1 MPSTIGAPR
10 QLLRRLREVMAARE
24 SVQERLD
31 KVVMLIA
38 GNMVAEVSSLYLLRR
53 DGSLELFATEGL
65 NREAVHNTHLKPG
78 EGLVGLIAEQ
88 AEAMQFADAQSH
100 PAFSFRPETGEEIYH
115 AFLGVPIL
123 RSGNAI
129 GVLTVQNRTH
139 RTYSDEEV
147 EALQTTAMVLAEM
160 IASAGLTVES
170 DASAENRREQN
181 V

>member
-1 MPSTIGAPR
+1 
-10 QLLRRLREVMAARE
+10 LREVMAARE

-88 AEAMQFADAQSH
+88 AEARQFPDAQTH
-100 PAFSFRPETGEEIYH
+100 PAFSFRPETGERGAIDHDRCVSGIGGGPSHGGLRRLAQPQLRPHVAH
-115 AFLGVPIL
+115 AGARIRW
-123 RSGNAI
+123 RS
-129 GVLTVQNRTH
+129 
-139 RTYSDEEV
+139 
-147 EALQTTAMVLAEM
+147 
-160 IASAGLTVES
+160 
-170 DASAENRREQN
+170 
-181 V
+181 